1 VGVAEAEVKLTPRQ
15 QQVLELA
22 DAGHTYA
29 EIAKTLGISSFTV
42 AATLRSARDR
52 IAAAEIGPQPISCR
66 QREVATLYAGG
77 STIEQIAVALQLSIY
92 TVKANLNSV
101 HTRLGTH
108 NRRGAAELLGVPYAE
123 PGVRR
128 PPQRPAR
135 LKEQRTW
142 CSL

>member
-1 VGVAEAEVKLTPRQ
+1 VGVAEAEVILTPRQ

-22 DAGHTYA
+22 DASRTYA
-29 EIAKTLGISSFTV
+29 EIAETLGISSFTV
-42 AATLRSARDR
+42 ATTLRAARDR
-52 IAAAEIGPQPISCR
+52 IAAAELGPRPISSR
-66 QREVATLYAGG
+66 QRQVATLYAGG
-77 STIEQIAVALQLSIY
+77 STIEQMAAALQLSSY
-92 TVKANLNSV
+92 TIKANLHSV

-108 NRRGAAELLGVPYAE
+108 NRRAVAELLGVPYAE

-135 LKEQRTW
+135 PIEQRTW